1 MRFGP
6 TRTSEAA
13 GAILAHSLSVAGGRI
28 KKGRALTE
36 EDVRRLIAAGHAE
49 VMTARLDPDDVGEDA
64 AADRVAA
71 AVAGAGTKRAAPF
84 TGRANIFAEE
94 AGLAI
99 LDADRIAALNAIDEG
114 LTLATLQP
122 FERVAAGQM
131 VATVKVITFAVA
143 GDVVGRAEAAAAAA
157 VRVAPFRP
165 MRSGLILTAF
175 EDTKPSVLDKRAGV
189 MADRLASLGGSIT
202 ATVKVAHAIPALA
215 GALSEFS
222 RSGADSILVF
232 SASAIVDRGDV
243 LPAAVVAAGGVVD
256 RVGMPVDPGNLAMIG
271 RIGDVRVVGVPS
283 CAASPKLNGFD
294 WILERLA
301 AGLDVTP
308 GAIAAMGLGGLLK
321 EISSRP
327 QPRDREPEPEPRRAP
342 RVAALVLAAGRSS
355 RMGGDRHKL
364 LERLGDQPLV
374 RHAVSTALAAAS
386 GPVVVV
392 TGHRTGE
399 VRAALEGL
407 PVQFV
412 DNPRFADGLAT
423 SIVAGIAALPP
434 DVDAAFV
441 MLGDMPL
448 VRADDLARMVAAFSP
463 GDGRT
468 IVVPVH
474 AGKRGNPI
482 LWGRTHFAALTTLSG
497 DSGARHLLGEH
508 RETVAEVEIDS
519 DRIFIDVD
527 TPEALDA
534 LTRRPS

>member
-6 TRTSEAA
+6 TRTLEAA

-28 KKGRALTE
+28 KKGRVLTDD
-36 EDVRRLIAAGHAE
+36 DVRRLIAAGHDE
-49 VMTARLDPDDVGEDA
+49 VMTARLGPDDIGEDA

-71 AVAGAGTKRAAPF
+71 AVAGPGTTRAAPF
-84 TGRANIFAEE
+84 TGRANIFAQE

-99 LDADRIAALNAIDEG
+99 LDTARISALNAIDESV
-114 LTLATLQP
+114 TLATLAP
-122 FERVAAGQM
+122 FERVTAGQM
-131 VATVKVITFAVA
+131 IATVKVITFAVA
-143 GDVVGRAEAAAAAA
+143 ADVVASAEAAATGA

-165 MRSGLILTAF
+165 MRAGLILTAF
-175 EDTKPSVLDKRAGV
+175 DDTKPSIVDKRAGV
-189 MADRLASLGGSIT
+189 MADRLASLGGTIET
-202 ATVKVAHAIPALA
+202 TERVAHAVPALA
-215 GALSEFS
+215 AALREFS
-222 RSGADSILVF
+222 HRAVDPILVF

-256 RVGMPVDPGNLAMIG
+256 RIGMPVDPGNLAMIG
-271 RIGDVRVVGVPS
+271 QIGDVPVVGVPS

-301 AGLDVTP
+301 AGVDVSS
-308 GAIAAMGLGGLLK
+308 GAIAAMGVGGLLK

-327 QPRDREPEPEPRRAP
+327 QPRDREPDPEPRRAP
-342 RVAALVLAAGRSS
+342 RVAAIVLAAGRSS
-355 RMGGDRHKL
+355 RMGADRHKL
-364 LERLGDQPLV
+364 LEPLGDQPLV
-374 RHAVSTALAAAS
+374 RHAVTATLAAVT

-392 TGHRTGE
+392 TGHRANE
-399 VRAALEGL
+399 VSAALDGL

-412 DNPRFADGLAT
+412 ENPRFADGLAT
-423 SIVAGIAALPP
+423 SIVAGIAALPR

-441 MLGDMPL
+441 TLGDMPL

-463 GDGRT
+463 SDGRT

-482 LWGRTHFAALTTLSG
+482 LWGRMHFPALGTLTG
-497 DSGARHLLGEH
+497 DSGARHLLGNN
-508 RETVAEVEIDS
+508 RESVTEIEIDS
-519 DRIFIDVD
+519 DRIFVDVD
-527 TPEALDA
+527 TPDALAA